1 MRIKI
6 KLQDKRE
13 IEAELEQQEYEKLR
27 EELIKGG
34 VKFLSFENQL
44 LRTSFIES
52 IEKVPEPISGKFRLP
67 EPEGGLK
74 RVEMA
79 KDMERLFNLLKSR
92 GLFREYE
99 NYQHWQEAK
108 AKS

>member
-13 IEAELEQQEYEKLR
+13 IEAELEEEEYERLKG
-27 EELIKGG
+27 ELIKGG
-34 VKFLSFENQL
+34 VKFLSLENQL

-52 IEKVPEPISGKFRLP
+52 IEKVPEPISGRFRLP
-67 EPEGGLK
+67 EPKGGLK
-74 RVEMA
+74 RVEIA

-99 NYQHWQEAK
+99 NYQDWQK
-108 AKS
+108 AKTKS

>member
-13 IEAELEQQEYEKLR
+13 IEAELEEEEYERLK

-34 VKFLSFENQL
+34 VKFLSLENQL

-52 IEKVPEPISGKFRLP
+52 IEKVPGPISDKFRLP
-67 EPEGGLK
+67 ESEAGLK
-74 RVEMA
+74 RVKVA
-79 KDMERLFNLLKSR
+79 KGMERLFNVLKLK

-99 NYQHWQEAK
+99 NYQHWQRAK

>member
-34 VKFLSFENQL
+34 VKFLNLENQL

-52 IEKVPEPISGKFRLP
+52 IEKIPEPTSDRFRLP
-67 EPEGGLK
+67 EPEAGLK

-79 KDMERLFNLLKSR
+79 KGMERLFNLLKSK
-92 GLFREYE
+92 GLFREYQ
-99 NYQHWQEAK
+99 NYQHWQKAK